1 MLARLRR
8 SSSVPVALSFVMPGL
23 GQAYNRQ
30 WGKAGAF
37 GMGSLLVS
45 ERVTVE
51 VARPLAEMSAKHLL
65 VYAIAL
71 LGLWI
76 FSMID
81 AGRIAA
87 RKADAPAQPET
98 APTAVP

>member
-45 ERVTVE
+45 ERITVE
-51 VARPLAEMSAKHLL
+51 VARPLAEMSAARLATYG
-65 VYAIAL
+65 VAL
-71 LGLWI
+71 LAVWI
-76 FSMID
+76 LSMID
-81 AGRIAA
+81 AHRIAA
-87 RKADAPAQPET
+87 RRSTPPAPQEAAST
-98 APTAVP
+98 AR